1 MTEKTIY
8 ALGFFDGVHLGHQ
21 ALLAACRRMAR
32 EEGAKAGVL
41 TFAGSLIKE
50 GQGLLTTL
58 SQREQLFRREGMEK
72 VLVLPF
78 DENMKRMPW
87 QAFYRLLRE
96 KHNACGFVCGEDFRF
111 GAGGAGNAA
120 RLQELCE
127 AEGLPCCVVEKIKIE
142 GREVSSRH
150 IRTLLEGGQVEKANA
165 FLGHPHMLSGRVI
178 PGKQLG
184 RTIGVPTANLEYP
197 RDGVSLPYG
206 VYACR
211 VTIEGRS
218 YAAVTNIGIRP
229 TVSAEG
235 VTVEP
240 WILDF
245 AGDLYGKELC
255 LELLSYLRPEQKFPD
270 LPALKAQIGEDALRA
285 REIFEKTGA

>member
-21 ALLAACRRMAR
+21 ALLRTCRELAR
-32 EEGAKAGVL
+32 QEGARAGVL
-41 TFAGSLIKE
+41 TFAGGLIKE

-58 SQREQLFRREGMEK
+58 SQRERLFRKEGMEE

-78 DENMKRMPW
+78 DENMKKMPW

-96 KHNACGFVCGEDFRF
+96 KYNACGFVCGEDFRF

-120 RLQELCE
+120 YLQQICQT
-127 AEGLPCCVVEKIKIE
+127 EGLPCRVVEKIKIE
-142 GREVSSRH
+142 GSEVSSRH
-150 IRTLLEGGQVEKANA
+150 IRTFLENGEVEKANA
-165 FLGHPHMLSGRVI
+165 FLGHPHMLSGTVV

-184 RTIGVPTANLEYP
+184 RTIGIPTANLQYP
-197 RDGVSLPYG
+197 RESVRMPYG

-211 VTIEGRS
+211 VTMEGRS

-229 TVSAEG
+229 TVGGEG

-245 AGDLYGKELC
+245 TGDLYGKELC
-255 LELLSYLRPEQKFPD
+255 LEVLSYLRPEQKFPD
-270 LPALKAQIGEDALRA
+270 LPALKAQIGADACRT